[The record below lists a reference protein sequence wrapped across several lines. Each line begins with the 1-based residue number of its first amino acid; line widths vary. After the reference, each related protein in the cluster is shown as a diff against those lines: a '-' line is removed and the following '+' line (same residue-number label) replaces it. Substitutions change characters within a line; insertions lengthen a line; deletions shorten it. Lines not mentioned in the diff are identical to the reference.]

1 MARMTRVALIGA
13 LMISASACQR
23 EAAAPANDAGNAEVA
38 SAEPFNGTWKADLAS
53 VKIDEQPSVYLLKDG
68 TYTCSTCT
76 PPLTLAADGAFHAI
90 PDRPYYDSASKTVVD
105 ANTIKAA
112 YRKGDKVISASTTT
126 VSADGKT
133 LTTNWHQTPVGQ
145 PEVKGTTVETRVG
158 PAPAGA
164 HAVSGSWKTAKF
176 EGISDEALTVTF
188 NVKGDSLSMQSP
200 TGQSYKAKFGGPEV
214 AIAGDTGGTTVKVE
228 RLAANSFRE
237 TNSRG
242 GKVVNVTTT
251 TIGADGKMSVVSED
265 KEQASTMQYE
275 AIKQ

>member
-1 MARMTRVALIGA
+1 MTRVALIGA
-13 LMISASACQR
+13 LMMTASACQK
-23 EAAAPANDAGNAEVA
+23 EAAAPANDVGNAEVA

-76 PPLTLAADGAFHAI
+76 PPLTLAADGTFHAI

-105 ANTIKAA
+105 ANTIKSA
-112 YRKGDKVISASTTT
+112 YRKGDKVISDSTTT

-164 HAVSGSWKTAKF
+164 HAISGSWKTAKF

-188 NVKGDSLSMQSP
+188 NVDGDNLSMQSP
-200 TGQSYKAKFGGPEV
+200 TGQSYTAKFGGPEV
-214 AIAGDTGGTTVKVE
+214 AIAGDTGGTMVKVE

-251 TIGADGKMSVVSED
+251 TIGADGKMNVVSED
-265 KEQASTMQYE
+265 KEQASTMRYN

>member
-23 EAAAPANDAGNAEVA
+23 EAAAPANEAGNAEVA

-188 NVKGDSLSMQSP
+188 NVEGDSLSMQSP

-237 TNSRG
+237 TTSRG

-251 TIGADGKMSVVSED
+251 TIAADGKMNVVSED
-265 KEQASTMQYE
+265 KEQASTMQYN

>member
-1 MARMTRVALIGA
+1 MTRVALIGA
-13 LMISASACQR
+13 LLITATACQKQ
-23 EAAAPANDAGNAEVA
+23 AAAPANDVGNVEVA

-53 VKIDEQPSVYLLKDG
+53 VQIDEQPSVYLLKDG
-68 TYTCSTCT
+68 TYTCSTCS

-90 PDRPYYDSASKTVVD
+90 PDRPYYDSAMKAVVD
-105 ANTIKAA
+105 ANTIKSA
-112 YRKGDKVISASTTT
+112 YRKGDKVISDSTTT

-176 EGISDEALTVTF
+176 KGISDEALTVTF
-188 NVKGDSLSMQSP
+188 TVDGDNLSMQSP
-200 TGQSYKAKFGGPEV
+200 TGQSYTAKFGGPEV
-214 AIAGDTGGTTVKVE
+214 AIAGDTGGTMVRVE

-251 TIGADGKMSVVSED
+251 TIGPDGKMNVVSED
-265 KEQASTMQYE
+265 KEQASTMRYN

>member
-1 MARMTRVALIGA
+1 MTRVALIGA
-13 LMISASACQR
+13 LLITATACQKQ
-23 EAAAPANDAGNAEVA
+23 AAAPANDVGNVEVA

-53 VKIDEQPSVYLLKDG
+53 VQIDEQPSVYLLKDG
-68 TYTCSTCT
+68 TYTCSTCS

-105 ANTIKAA
+105 ANTIKSA
-112 YRKGDKVISASTTT
+112 YRKGDKVISDSSTT

-164 HAVSGSWKTAKF
+164 HAISGSWKTAKF

-188 NVKGDSLSMQSP
+188 TVDGDNLSMRSP
-200 TGQSYKAKFGGPEV
+200 TGQSYTAKFGGPEV
-214 AIAGDTGGTTVKVE
+214 AIAGDTGGTMVRVE

-251 TIGADGKMSVVSED
+251 TIGPDGKMNVVSED
-265 KEQASTMQYE
+265 KEQASTMRYN

>member
-1 MARMTRVALIGA
+1 M
-13 LMISASACQR
+13 
-23 EAAAPANDAGNAEVA
+23 
-38 SAEPFNGTWKADLAS
+38 
-53 VKIDEQPSVYLLKDG
+53 
-68 TYTCSTCT
+68 
-76 PPLTLAADGAFHAI
+76 
-90 PDRPYYDSASKTVVD
+90 
-105 ANTIKAA
+105 
-112 YRKGDKVISASTTT
+112 VISDSTTT

-145 PEVKGTTVETRVG
+145 PEVKGTKVETRVG

-188 NVKGDSLSMQSP
+188 NVDGDNLSMKSP
-200 TGQSYKAKFGGPEV
+200 TGQSYTAKFGGPEV
-214 AIAGDTGGTTVKVE
+214 AIAGDTGGTMVKVE

-265 KEQASTMQYE
+265 KEQASTMRYN

>member
-23 EAAAPANDAGNAEVA
+23 EAAAPANAAGNAEVA

-112 YRKGDKVISASTTT
+112 YRKGDKVISDSTTT

-188 NVKGDSLSMQSP
+188 NVEGDSLSMQSP

-214 AIAGDTGGTTVKVE
+214 AIAGDTGGTMVKVE

>member
-1 MARMTRVALIGA
+1 MTRIALIAA
-13 LMISASACQR
+13 LMVSAAACQR
-23 EAAAPANDAGNAEVA
+23 QDAAPANDVGNVEAA

-53 VKIDEQPSVYLLKDG
+53 VQIDEQPSVYLLKDG

-76 PPLTLAADGAFHAI
+76 PPLTLAADGAFHPI
-90 PDRPYYDSASKTVVD
+90 PDRPYYDSAMKQVVD
-105 ANTIKAA
+105 ASTIKSA
-112 YRKGDKVISASTTT
+112 YRKGDKVISDSTTT

-164 HAVSGSWKTAKF
+164 HAISGSWKTAKF

-188 NVKGDSLSMQSP
+188 NVDGDTLSMKSP
-200 TGQSYKAKFGGPEV
+200 TGQSYTAKFGGPEV
-214 AIAGDTGGTTVKVE
+214 AIAGDTGGTMVKVE

-251 TIGADGKMSVVSED
+251 TVAADGTMNVVSED
-265 KEQASTMQYE
+265 KEQASTMRYN